1 MHPGQRLTH
10 PGTVR
15 GVGLAR
21 PDAFQKSDDRR
32 RTAGQ
37 RAQRFAAFVLH
48 RLRTIDAV
56 AGQMRHQAEKE
67 RQIALGDALLVQRQN
82 KISGRGVQ
90 QEIVIFHALGDALV
104 GQQFAD
110 VVMAQNL
117 RKLAG
122 GDVGIYRH
130 RDYSAAS
137 GRSERGN
144 GKNSFSSAAETVSTC
159 NSYRSANAP
168 MISSTITSGAE
179 APAVMPSVL
188 MPSNRDQSRSP
199 ARCASTAIGQ
209 PSRSATSRR
218 RCEFDEFGAP
228 TTIRASTTGAT
239 FFTASWRLVVA

>member
-1 MHPGQRLTH
+1 MHLRQRLTH

-21 PDAFQKSDDRR
+21 PDAFQKVDDRR

-37 RAQRFAAFVLH
+37 RAQRFAVFVLH
-48 RLRTIDAV
+48 RLRAIDAV
-56 AGQMRHQAEKE
+56 AGQMGHQAEKE
-67 RQIALGDALLVQRQN
+67 RQVALGDALLVQRQN
-82 KISGRGVQ
+82 KISGRSVQ
-90 QEIVIFHALGDALV
+90 QEIGIFHALGDALV

-110 VVMAQNL
+110 VVTAQKL
-117 RKLAG
+117 RKLVG
-122 GDVGIYRH
+122 GDVGVNRH

-159 NSYRSANAP
+159 NSKRSANAP
-168 MISSTITSGAE
+168 MISSTITSGAD
-179 APAVMPSVL
+179 APAVMPRLV
-188 MPSNRDQSRSP
+188 MPSNMLQSRSP
-199 ARCASTAIGQ
+199 ARCANTETGQ
-209 PSRSATSRR
+209 PSRSATSRS